1 MALSSRGTPTPVAGQ
16 LESLS
21 SWKSNSSFAYSA
33 SSRITACEVNCT
45 GRAIWVKKR
54 FGSNGD
60 RDAGAENSEG
70 RVVALGTSYAGHESW
85 EACPNFEGPSGAA
98 VMHSRTLL
106 YSLLAVAA
114 ALAVIP
120 AVRGGPVPAK
130 ELYEGHVVR
139 TGEAT
144 LALADH
150 DQQQVTLDVAP
161 DALITRDGAEVPLK
175 RLQMGDDVQ
184 VMTEARDG
192 KIRAVAIVATVP
204 Y

>member
-1 MALSSRGTPTPVAGQ
+1 
-16 LESLS
+16 
-21 SWKSNSSFAYSA
+21 
-33 SSRITACEVNCT
+33 
-45 GRAIWVKKR
+45 
-54 FGSNGD
+54 
-60 RDAGAENSEG
+60 
-70 RVVALGTSYAGHESW
+70 
-85 EACPNFEGPSGAA
+85 
-98 VMHSRTLL
+98 MHSRTLL